1 LDQGSGQVVC
11 VSLAIILPTFAGVG
25 PIKIYSFVSAIN
37 LQMRQIILYNPID
50 MVCQVVYKIN
60 MQNNKIE
67 RKQMSKIRMNT
78 ELRNKLFG
86 KIKHTFENEDTQER
100 EAFLQARENV
110 DQQYTMASELAKEVV
125 ERSYPTDDVATLRH
139 FKKKYGQP
147 CDVVAKD
154 KCFYFA
160 HNEGVDDEGEPTETK
175 SHFDFG
181 LFGNLNGTEYDNE
194 QGKKFAVAYYREE
207 LKAKDCNPDIYAQQ
221 NENKDN
227 PHKTKHVDECMKALG
242 YSGSYGSGGNEIGMA
257 KDFNSNYYLD
267 VIGTSYCRSRAI
279 ACTKNEYEQFETWRI
294 AKGNLVVNHQKWID
308 TIQKQCDQLKIGLK
322 AYRYLSE
329 GIELATELGIQVDE
343 AELIRTN
350 STGLTIYNPSNLA
363 SMIKGMKNKNQSRE
377 AKILARKQYEESLN

>member
-1 LDQGSGQVVC
+1 M
-11 VSLAIILPTFAGVG
+11 T
-25 PIKIYSFVSAIN
+25 
-37 LQMRQIILYNPID
+37 
-50 MVCQVVYKIN
+50 
-60 MQNNKIE
+60 
-67 RKQMSKIRMNT
+67 KIRMNT
-78 ELRNKLFG
+78 ELRNKLFN
-86 KIKHTFENEDTQER
+86 KIKNVFENEDTQER
-100 EAFLQARENV
+100 EAFLQAREDV
-110 DQQYTMASELAKEVV
+110 DIEYVRAFALAKGIV
-125 ERSYPTDDVATLRH
+125 ERAYPEEDVKVLRY
-139 FKKKYGQP
+139 FKSKYGSP

-160 HNEGVDDEGEPTETK
+160 HNEDVDDEGDTKETK

-181 LFGNLNGTEYDNE
+181 LFGNLNGSEYSDE
-194 QGKKFAVAYYREE
+194 DGKKFAVAYFRED
-207 LKAKDCNPDIYAQQ
+207 LKAMDCNPDIYAQQ

-227 PHKTKHVDECMKALG
+227 PHKTKHVDECLKALG
-242 YSGSYGSGGNEIGMA
+242 HTGNSYSSRDESNGMT
-257 KDFNSNYYLD
+257 KTFNDQYYLD

-279 ACTKNEYEQFETWRI
+279 ACTKDEYETFNDWRI
-294 AKGNLVVNHQKWID
+294 AKGNVVSKHQTWID

-363 SMIKGMKNKNQSRE
+363 SMIKGMKNKHQSRE

>member
-1 LDQGSGQVVC
+1 MQ
-11 VSLAIILPTFAGVG
+11 
-25 PIKIYSFVSAIN
+25 IKN
-37 LQMRQIILYNPID
+37 
-50 MVCQVVYKIN
+50 
-60 MQNNKIE
+60 
-67 RKQMSKIRMNT
+67 RKAKMTKVRMNT
-78 ELRNKLFG
+78 ELRNKLFN
-86 KIKHTFENEDTQER
+86 KIKNVFENEDTQER
-100 EAFLQARENV
+100 ENFLSARESV
-110 DQQYTMASELAKEVV
+110 DYHYDIAHKLAKQVV
-125 ERSYPTDDVATLRH
+125 ERSYPVDDVATLRH
-139 FKKKYGQP
+139 FKKKYGSP

-160 HNEGVDDEGEPTETK
+160 HSEDVDDEGQQTETK

-181 LFGNLNGTEYDNE
+181 LFGNLNGSEYSSDE
-194 QGKKFAVAYYREE
+194 GKKFAVAYYREE
-207 LKAKDCNPDIYAQQ
+207 LKEKDCNPDIFAQQ

-227 PHKTKHVDECMKALG
+227 PHKTKHVEECMKALG
-242 YSGSYGSGGNEIGMA
+242 CSNSGSYSRSEDIGMA
-257 KDFNSNYYLD
+257 KDFNAPYYLD

-279 ACTKNEYEQFETWRI
+279 ACTKQEYETFNDWRI
-294 AKGNLVVNHQKWID
+294 AKANVVSKHQSWID

-329 GIELATELGIQVDE
+329 GIELATELGIELDE

>member
-1 LDQGSGQVVC
+1 
-11 VSLAIILPTFAGVG
+11 
-25 PIKIYSFVSAIN
+25 
-37 LQMRQIILYNPID
+37 
-50 MVCQVVYKIN
+50 
-60 MQNNKIE
+60 MQNKKIE

-78 ELRNKLFG
+78 ELRNKLFN
-86 KIKHTFENEDTQER
+86 KIKNVFENEDTQER
-100 EAFLQARENV
+100 EAFLQSREDVNLEYSV
-110 DQQYTMASELAKEVV
+110 AKNLAKRVV
-125 ERSYPTDDVATLRH
+125 ERAYPIDDVATLRT
-139 FKKKYGQP
+139 FKKKYGSP

-160 HNEGVDDEGEPTETK
+160 HSEDVDDEGQQTETK

-181 LFGNLNGTEYDNE
+181 LLGNLNGSEYSSED
-194 QGKKFAVAYYREE
+194 GKKFAVAYYREE

-242 YSGSYGSGGNEIGMA
+242 HSGHSYSSDDNAIGME
-257 KDFNSNYYLD
+257 KEFNAPYYLD

-279 ACTKNEYEQFETWRI
+279 ACTKDEYSMFERWRI
-294 AKGNLVVNHQKWID
+294 AKANLVSKHQTWID

-350 STGLTIYNPSNLA
+350 STGLTIYNPTNLA

>member
-1 LDQGSGQVVC
+1 
-11 VSLAIILPTFAGVG
+11 
-25 PIKIYSFVSAIN
+25 
-37 LQMRQIILYNPID
+37 
-50 MVCQVVYKIN
+50 
-60 MQNNKIE
+60 MQ
-67 RKQMSKIRMNT
+67 KIRMNT
-78 ELRNKLFG
+78 ELRNKLFN
-86 KIKHTFENEDTQER
+86 KIKNVFENEDTQEK
-100 EAFLQARENV
+100 EAYLQAREDV
-110 DQQYTMASELAKEVV
+110 DYKYALAHNLAKEVV
-125 ERSYPTDDVATLRH
+125 SRSYPPEDVAVLRT
-139 FKKKYGQP
+139 FKKKYGSP

-160 HNEGVDDEGEPTETK
+160 HSEDKDEDGDIKETK

-181 LFGNLNGTEYDNE
+181 LFGNLNGSEYSSED
-194 QGKKFAVAYYREE
+194 GKKFAFAYYRED
-207 LKAKDCNPDIYAQQ
+207 LKAMDCNPDIFAQQ

-227 PHKTKHVDECMKALG
+227 PHKTKHVDECTKALG
-242 YSGSYGSGGNEIGMA
+242 GNGNSYSSSDEIGMA
-257 KDFNSNYYLD
+257 KTFNDQYYLD

-279 ACTKNEYEQFETWRI
+279 ACTKDEYEAFETWRI

-308 TIQKQCDQLKIGLK
+308 TIMKQCDQLKIGLK

>member
-1 LDQGSGQVVC
+1 
-11 VSLAIILPTFAGVG
+11 
-25 PIKIYSFVSAIN
+25 
-37 LQMRQIILYNPID
+37 
-50 MVCQVVYKIN
+50 
-60 MQNNKIE
+60 MQNKNNNQKGT
-67 RKQMSKIRMNT
+67 MTKIRMNT
-78 ELRNKLFG
+78 ELRNKLFN
-86 KIKHTFENEDTQER
+86 KIKNVFENEDTQER
-100 EAFLQARENV
+100 ENFLSARESV
-110 DQQYTMASELAKEVV
+110 DYHYDIAHKLAKQVV
-125 ERSYPTDDVATLRH
+125 ERSYPPEDVSVLRS
-139 FKKKYGQP
+139 FKKKYGDP

-160 HNEGVDDEGEPTETK
+160 HSEDKDNEGDIKETK

-181 LFGNLNGTEYDNE
+181 LFGNLNGSEYDSE
-194 QGKKFAVAYYREE
+194 EGKKFAVAYFREE
-207 LKAKDCNPDIYAQQ
+207 LKAMDCNPDIYAQQ

-227 PHKTKHVDECMKALG
+227 PHKTKHVEECMKALG
-242 YSGSYGSGGNEIGMA
+242 YSNGYNSSNDTGMN
-257 KDFNSNYYLD
+257 KTFNDQYYLD

-279 ACTKNEYEQFETWRI
+279 ACTKDEYETFNDWRI
-294 AKGNLVVNHQKWID
+294 AKGNVVSKHQTWID

-377 AKILARKQYEESLN
+377 AKILARKKYEESLN

>member
-1 LDQGSGQVVC
+1 MQ
-11 VSLAIILPTFAGVG
+11 
-25 PIKIYSFVSAIN
+25 K
-37 LQMRQIILYNPID
+37 
-50 MVCQVVYKIN
+50 KIN
-60 MQNNKIE
+60 NQE
-67 RKQMSKIRMNT
+67 RGNMTQKIRMNT
-78 ELRNKLFG
+78 ELRNKLFN
-86 KIKHTFENEDTQER
+86 KIKNVFENEDTQER
-100 EAFLQARENV
+100 EAYLQSREDV
-110 DQQYTMASELAKEVV
+110 DRQYEHAHRLAVDVV
-125 ERSYPTDDVATLRH
+125 ERAYPPEDVSVLRT
-139 FKKKYGQP
+139 FKKKYGSP

-160 HNEGVDDEGEPTETK
+160 HSDGEKDVDGDPIEVK

-181 LFGNLNGTEYDNE
+181 LFGNLNGNEYGSDE
-194 QGKKFAVAYYREE
+194 GKKFAFAYYRED
-207 LKAKDCNPDIYAQQ
+207 LKAMDCNPDIYAQQ

-227 PHKTKHVDECMKALG
+227 PHKTKHVDECSKALG
-242 YSGSYGSGGNEIGMA
+242 YSGYNGSSGENNGMA
-257 KDFNSNYYLD
+257 KTFDDQYYLD

-279 ACTKNEYEQFETWRI
+279 ACTKDEYTAFETWRI

-308 TIQKQCDQLKIGLK
+308 TIMKQSDQLKIGLK

-363 SMIKGMKNKNQSRE
+363 SMIKGMKNKQSANTRE

>member
-1 LDQGSGQVVC
+1 
-11 VSLAIILPTFAGVG
+11 
-25 PIKIYSFVSAIN
+25 
-37 LQMRQIILYNPID
+37 M
-50 MVCQVVYKIN
+50 
-60 MQNNKIE
+60 
-67 RKQMSKIRMNT
+67 KIRMNT
-78 ELRNKLFG
+78 ELRNKLFN

-100 EAFLQARENV
+100 EAFLQAREDV

-125 ERSYPTDDVATLRH
+125 ERSYPVEDVSTLRH
-139 FKKKYGQP
+139 FKNKYGSP

-181 LFGNLNGTEYDNE
+181 LFGNLCGSEYGHED
-194 QGKKFAVAYYREE
+194 GKKFAVAYYREE
-207 LKAKDCNPDIYAQQ
+207 LKAKDCNPDIFAQQ

-227 PHKTKHVDECMKALG
+227 PHKTKYVDECMKALG
-242 YSGSYGSGGNEIGMA
+242 HSGGYYNDDNAIGME
-257 KDFNSNYYLD
+257 KEFNAPYYLD

-279 ACTKNEYEQFETWRI
+279 ACTKNEYEQFEAWRI
-294 AKGNLVVNHQKWID
+294 AKGNLVSKHQTWID
-308 TIQKQCDQLKIGLK
+308 TIVKQCDQLKIGLK

-329 GIELATELGIQVDE
+329 GIELATELGIKVDE

-350 STGLTIYNPSNLA
+350 STGLTIYNPTNLA

>member
-1 LDQGSGQVVC
+1 MFNKTRK
-11 VSLAIILPTFAGVG
+11 A
-25 PIKIYSFVSAIN
+25 
-37 LQMRQIILYNPID
+37 QMQK
-50 MVCQVVYKIN
+50 V
-60 MQNNKIE
+60 
-67 RKQMSKIRMNT
+67 RMNT
-78 ELRNKLFG
+78 ELRNKLFN
-86 KIKHTFENEDTQER
+86 KIKNVFENEDTQER
-100 EAFLQARENV
+100 EAYLQSREYV
-110 DQQYTMASELAKEVV
+110 DEQYTTAHKLAKEVV
-125 ERSYPTDDVATLRH
+125 ERSYPTEDVATLRH
-139 FKKKYGQP
+139 FKNKYGSP

-160 HNEGVDDEGEPTETK
+160 HNEGVDDEGEPKETK

-181 LFGNLNGTEYDNE
+181 LFGNTNGSEYDHTEGNH
-194 QGKKFAVAYYREE
+194 FALAYYRED
-207 LKAKDCNPDIYAQQ
+207 LKAMDCNPDIYAQQ
-221 NENKDN
+221 KENKDN
-227 PHKTKHVDECMKALG
+227 PHKTKHVDECLKALG
-242 YSGSYGSGGNEIGMA
+242 KVGNYHSSNDNVGIA
-257 KDFNSNYYLD
+257 KTFDDQYYLD

-294 AKGNLVVNHQKWID
+294 AKANVVSKHQTWID

-363 SMIKGMKNKNQSRE
+363 SMIKGMKNKQQSRE

>member
-1 LDQGSGQVVC
+1 
-11 VSLAIILPTFAGVG
+11 
-25 PIKIYSFVSAIN
+25 
-37 LQMRQIILYNPID
+37 
-50 MVCQVVYKIN
+50 
-60 MQNNKIE
+60 
-67 RKQMSKIRMNT
+67 MSKIRMNT
-78 ELRNKLFG
+78 ELRNKLFN
-86 KIKHTFENEDTQER
+86 KIKNVFENEDTQER
-100 EAFLQARENV
+100 EAFLQARESV
-110 DQQYTMASELAKEVV
+110 DHHYKYASELAKLVV
-125 ERSYPTDDVATLRH
+125 ERAYPPEDVSVLRQ

-154 KCFYFA
+154 KCFYFS
-160 HNEGVDDEGEPTETK
+160 HNENVDEDNEQVETK

-181 LFGNLNGTEYDNE
+181 LFGNLNGSEYSSED
-194 QGKKFAVAYYREE
+194 GKKFAVAYYREE
-207 LKAKDCNPDIYAQQ
+207 LKAKDCNPDIFAQQ

-227 PHKTKHVDECMKALG
+227 PHKTKHVEECMKALG
-242 YSGSYGSGGNEIGMA
+242 YNGNSYHS
-257 KDFNSNYYLD
+257 DSNSSNNNGLTKIFDDQYYLD

-279 ACTKNEYEQFETWRI
+279 ACTKDEYEQFETWRI
-294 AKGNLVVNHQKWID
+294 AKANLVSKHQTWID

-363 SMIKGMKNKNQSRE
+363 SMIKGMKNKQQSRE